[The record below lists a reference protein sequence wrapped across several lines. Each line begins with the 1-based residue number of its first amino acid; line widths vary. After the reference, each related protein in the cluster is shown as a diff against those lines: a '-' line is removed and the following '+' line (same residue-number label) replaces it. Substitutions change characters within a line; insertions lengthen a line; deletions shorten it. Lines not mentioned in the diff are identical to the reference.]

1 MSVKV
6 QHIST
11 QDLQMGMYVSQLDR
25 PWIETPFPLQGFHI
39 RSEDDI
45 AKLRVFCKHVYI
57 DTKLGVAPLGSENF
71 RPAAA
76 PVRKADKPAAPK
88 GPVRGNLG
96 KFEPVRYQVRQPL
109 KKEVITAA
117 PLHRDLTRAVL
128 HLMKSI
134 REGKGVNL
142 KLARKAGHVVVKSV
156 LRNPDAMIWLSRLKE
171 KDSYSY
177 NHSVRCSILAAVFG
191 RHLGLPQDALEN
203 LATGALLMDIGNVML
218 PRELLARA
226 DAELSSSELEIL
238 RSHVEKGVKLLE
250 ECGQYDEQS
259 VGVVHH
265 HHERH
270 DGSGYPYGLTG
281 TQIPLLARIAGIV
294 DTYDAITS
302 PRPWADA
309 ITPTEAVSLL
319 YEQREK
325 KFQGKLVEQFI
336 QAVGVYPTGTLV
348 ELSNGEVG
356 AVIAQ
361 NTARR
366 LRPQVMVVLD
376 AGKAPLPRPH
386 VVDLMSTDSDEAG
399 RPLAVTS
406 SLMAG
411 SYDIDLSRLQIN
423 AA

>member
-1 MSVKV
+1 
-6 QHIST
+6 
-11 QDLQMGMYVSQLDR
+11 MGMYVSQLDR

-45 AKLRVFCKHVYI
+45 AKLRVFCKYVYI

-71 RPAAA
+71 RHAA

-128 HLMKSI
+128 HLMKNI
-134 REGKGVNL
+134 REGNGVNL
-142 KLARKAGHVVVKSV
+142 KLARKAGHVVVESV

-191 RHLGLPQDALEN
+191 RHLGLPKDALEN

-250 ECGQYDEQS
+250 ESGQYDEQS